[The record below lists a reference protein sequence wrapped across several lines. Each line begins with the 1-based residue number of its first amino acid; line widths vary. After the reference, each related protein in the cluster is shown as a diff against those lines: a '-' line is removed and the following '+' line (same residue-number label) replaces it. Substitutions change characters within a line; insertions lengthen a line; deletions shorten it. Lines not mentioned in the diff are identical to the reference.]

1 VDALVTARVPLA
13 RAEQALARAAERGA
27 LKVLVDCA

>member
-1 VDALVTARVPLA
+1 VTARMPLA
-13 RAEQALARAAERGA
+13 RAEQALSRAAERGA